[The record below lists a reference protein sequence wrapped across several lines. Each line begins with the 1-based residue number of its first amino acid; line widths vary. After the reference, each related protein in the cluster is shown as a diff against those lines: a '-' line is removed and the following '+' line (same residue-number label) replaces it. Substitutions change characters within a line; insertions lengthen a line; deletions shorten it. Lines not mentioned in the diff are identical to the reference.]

1 MSGSLSW
8 YLVYLKLSSSI
19 SSCGRKR
26 RIVEVRQR
34 EWVWNWWSGLPKATW
49 WVDINKTSRQ
59 ASWLLQEQGF
69 PFLALLR
76 VCGSRGK
83 SIAHS
88 KTPIYSITK
97 TAQQDA
103 CVFLLLSNHLF
114 TGCCMSQIDECQ
126 APEKVTRQK
135 WRRFFISPAYF
146 RSKHK
151 NPRDKL
157 YCF

>member
-1 MSGSLSW
+1 MEAFLDTWFIWSCQVQLPPAGERGELWRWDRDSG
-8 YLVYLKLSSSI
+8 YET
-19 SSCGRKR
+19 G
-26 RIVEVRQR
+26 EVACPRPHG
-34 EWVWNWWSGLPKATW
+34 EWDRTT
-49 WVDINKTSRQ
+49 TSRQ
-59 ASWLLQEQGF
+59 ASWLLQQQGF

-76 VCGSRGK
+76 ACGSRGK

-88 KTPIYSITK
+88 ETPIYSITK
-97 TAQQDA
+97 TARQDA

-135 WRRFFISPAYF
+135 WRRLFISPVYF

-151 NPRDKL
+151 NHRDKL